1 MVVDVGEWWG
11 ECEGVREW
19 VGAAE
24 GQLVDV
30 RPLAGSVD
38 IVEEQRSGVQV
49 CETLSNLYTV
59 LGGMNIGTGDWE

>member
-1 MVVDVGEWWG
+1 MHVVFFPTYSLNRELSEVVIDVGVWWE

-38 IVEEQRSGVQV
+38 IVEVQRSSVQV
-49 CETLSNLYTV
+49 H
-59 LGGMNIGTGDWE
+59 